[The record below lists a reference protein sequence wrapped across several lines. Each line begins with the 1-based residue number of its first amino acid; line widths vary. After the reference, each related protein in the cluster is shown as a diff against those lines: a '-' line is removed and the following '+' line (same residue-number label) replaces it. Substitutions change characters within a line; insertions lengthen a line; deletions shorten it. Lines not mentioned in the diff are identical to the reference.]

1 MPALLLTLLLVGIG
15 WYFLIRPQQQRLRD
29 QRNLVQALKAGD
41 RVITAGGIHGL
52 LTEVTEET
60 VQIEVAPGVVLTLA
74 RAAIARLAT
83 TEAEPPEHIDAG
95 PDSVPELVGDT
106 TEDIVND
113 QTDGS
118 IPGGPA

>member
-15 WYFLIRPQQQRLRD
+15 WFFLIRPQQQRLRD

-41 RVITAGGIHGL
+41 RVITAGGIHGV
-52 LTEVTEET
+52 LTDVADET
-60 VQIEVAPGVVLTLA
+60 VQIEVAPGVVITLA

-83 TEAEPPEHIDAG
+83 TEAETPDDTDAG
-95 PDSVPELVGDT
+95 QDSVPEAIGDT
-106 TEDIVND
+106 TEDIVNN
-113 QTDGS
+113 QNDGS